1 MVSRSIIGSFLQPPG
16 IPTKSTRSLALLA
29 RSISASSD
37 QIEAAARS
45 DSPSSD
51 QSEAADST
59 LEAGMEDDVS
69 SATPAPR
76 ERTRAPGLWY
86 AGPSRFLMCVT
97 THKRKSLCPCEHCN
111 GKGLCVHKR
120 RKHRY
125 AQVWCVC
132 VCVCYVTAS
141 SLVQVQSLQRIEFL
155 PARENKGQMQTM
167 QKAQKRGGQ
176 LHLQVRSRV

>member
-1 MVSRSIIGSFLQPPG
+1 MKSIIGSFLKPPE
-16 IPTKSTRSLALLA
+16 TSLQSTQSLAGFA
-29 RSISASSD
+29 QIIPASSL
-37 QIEAAARS
+37 
-45 DSPSSD
+45 
-51 QSEAADST
+51 QSETEVRIESSTPDRRETPDST
-59 LEAGMEDDVS
+59 GDAGIEDDGS
-69 SATPAPR
+69 PATPAPR

-97 THKRKSLCPCEHCN
+97 THKRKSLCPCENCN

-120 RKHRY
+120 QKHRY

-132 VCVCYVTAS
+132 VTACDTAS
-141 SLVQVQSLQRIEFL
+141 SLVQVQSLQWIEFL

>member
-1 MVSRSIIGSFLQPPG
+1 MKSIIGSFLKPPE
-16 IPTKSTRSLALLA
+16 TSLQSTQSLAVLA
-29 RSISASSD
+29 QSIPASSV
-37 QIEAAARS
+37 QSETAARS
-45 DSPSSD
+45 EASSPD
-51 QSEAADST
+51 RREAPDST
-59 LEAGMEDDVS
+59 GDAGIEEDGS
-69 SATPAPR
+69 AATPAPR

-141 SLVQVQSLQRIEFL
+141 SLVQVQRLQWFEFL

-167 QKAQKRGGQ
+167 QRAQKRGGQ

>member
-1 MVSRSIIGSFLQPPG
+1 MKSIIGSFLKPPE
-16 IPTKSTRSLALLA
+16 TSLQSTQSLAGLA
-29 RSISASSD
+29 HSIPASSV
-37 QIEAAARS
+37 QSETAARS
-45 DSPSSD
+45 ESSSPD
-51 QSEAADST
+51 RREAPDST
-59 LEAGMEDDVS
+59 GDAGIEDEGS

-97 THKRKSLCPCEHCN
+97 THKRKSLCPCENCN
-111 GKGLCVHKR
+111 GKGLCVHKLQ
-120 RKHRY
+120 KHRY

-132 VCVCYVTAS
+132 VTACDTAS

-176 LHLQVRSRV
+176 LHLQVRSGV